1 MGEPPNIEAN
11 AALAR
16 PERCLRCARDC
27 ARGWRCRPT
36 QIPDA
41 RMLDMLAPLH
51 PAGLQRA
58 RGSARVGLVCD
69 PAGRTRLRDLAQ
81 AGSAKAMLPRV
92 HGDRPEIVFLN
103 TSGGLTG
110 GDILTYALAIG
121 DGASAV
127 AATQT
132 AERAYASTGGT
143 AQLDIDFTLGAGAML
158 DWLPQETIL
167 FQRSALRRTTRV
179 AMAADASLV
188 LAEMVVLG
196 RAAMGE
202 TLATV
207 HLRDRR
213 VVTRGGLP
221 CVIDALH
228 LDDAAL
234 DGGDPA
240 ARPALWGGARAAA
253 TLALVA
259 PGAEAGLGAV
269 RAAFAAHDG
278 INGVEAA
285 ASGWDGRCL
294 VRMLA
299 PDALPLKRA
308 VAAVLNVMR
317 AGRALPRVWQI

>member
-1 MGEPPNIEAN
+1 
-11 AALAR
+11 
-16 PERCLRCARDC
+16 
-27 ARGWRCRPT
+27 
-36 QIPDA
+36 
-41 RMLDMLAPLH
+41 MLAP
-51 PAGLQRA
+51 PPPVGLQRA
-58 RGSARVGLVCD
+58 RGAAHVGLSCD
-69 PAGRTRLRDLAQ
+69 STGRTRLQELSQ

-110 GDILTYALAIG
+110 GDTLHYSLALGERA
-121 DGASAV
+121 AAV

-132 AERAYASTGGT
+132 AERAYASTSGT
-143 AQLDIDFTLGAGAML
+143 ARLDIDFSLGAGATL

-167 FQRSALRRTTRV
+167 FQGSTLRRTTRV
-179 AMAADASLV
+179 AMPADATLV

-202 TLATV
+202 TLAAV
-207 HLRDRR
+207 RLRDRR
-213 VVTRGGLP
+213 EILRNGQP
-221 CVIDALH
+221 CLIDALH

-234 DGGDPA
+234 DGGD
-240 ARPALWGGARAAA
+240 ARAHPALWGGARAAA

-259 PGAEAGLGAV
+259 PGAEAALGAV
-269 RAAFAAHDG
+269 RAALAAHDG
-278 INGVEAA
+278 HDGIEAA

-294 VRMLA
+294 VRVLG

-308 VAAVLNVMR
+308 VAAALGVMR